1 MTTHTGQ
8 WLLSLSHQFI
18 INLQSFVW
26 SSWGCLLP
34 VSIMYEQTGFIMN
47 CLIMESITSLIIILM
62 NNQLTVIFPED
73 YLNNSILSNLC
84 WFGGSDMGRLL
95 TLFKA
100 RFHLLTNPPPT
111 YYPPSTPHPTTTSL
125 YPSWFSLQSA
135 IPISCMHR
143 ISIRN
148 SHQDYFEY
156 SL

>member
-26 SSWGCLLP
+26 SIWGCLLP

-47 CLIMESITSLIIILM
+47 CLIMESITSLIINLM
-62 NNQLTVIFPED
+62 NNELTVIFPED

-100 RFHLLTNPPPT
+100 RFHLLTSPPT
-111 YYPPSTPHPTTTSL
+111 PTHLLPPIYPPSTPQPTPTSL

-135 IPISCMHR
+135 IPHLMHAQ
-143 ISIRN
+143 N
-148 SHQDYFEY
+148 FN
-156 SL
+156 